1 MKLRYRQKLFLYFG
15 VLFMLFT
22 IGIILFEQIRE
33 RNFKT
38 EALEEKLAAY
48 TEIIYAGLPQNQLGL
63 VSKMDQLQGLL
74 PPDLRITIIDLQG
87 KVLFDNSINDFEHL
101 SNHLDRTEIKE
112 AIQFGEGSD
121 IRLSRSNQQK
131 YLYFA
136 KKTDSRFIRV
146 ALPYN
151 IQLQKFLK
159 SDNAF
164 LYFIILFFGVFL
176 FFIHITTKRL
186 GNTIKQLRDFVLYTN
201 NNQVAQLHFP
211 NDEIG
216 EIAGKIVENYHSLK
230 ESQKIVLQEKQK
242 LLQHIQ
248 VLEEGICFLS
258 AAKEVEYYNGLFIQ
272 YLNTITDEVSS
283 EAAIILRDEN
293 FIELQEFLHQHQ
305 QHYFEQVLQKQG
317 KHFSIKA
324 NIFEN
329 NSFEIIITDITKQ
342 EKTKQLKREM
352 TGNIAHELRTPIT
365 GIRAYLETVLA
376 QSLSPEKQNYFIQ
389 RAFQQTLVL
398 SDIIQDMGLIAK
410 MEEAAQT
417 FELQKVDIKKLIFQ
431 IKELVANQLTKK
443 NIDIIEH
450 LPDTLII
457 LGNENL
463 LFSLFKNLI
472 DNAIRYAG
480 ENIKINISVYDEDSD
495 YYYFSFYDTGV
506 GVDNEMHLNRIFER
520 FYRINEGRT
529 RDTGGSG
536 LGLSIVKNAV
546 LFHKGDITAKN
557 RKEGGLEFLFT
568 LGKQGCL

>member
-342 EKTKQLKREM
+342 EKTKQLKRGM